1 MNIRP
6 TRMRSATD
14 ARNGLNALL
23 ADAQQG
29 LNTHVMKGSQVAAHI
44 VPANAA
50 ILDDERL
57 MADMIAAL
65 AMVAAVSA
73 AAVTASGDW
82 GEGHCG
88 PAAESIGRLL
98 TWTWRTDANLFEK
111 AFSDFHV
118 QLQQQSEQA
127 IEFSAVWEGL
137 RPALTLCMEGGEI
150 TEMRIALAR
159 SREN

>member
-1 MNIRP
+1 MVNIRP

-44 VPANAA
+44 VPADAA

-65 AMVAAVSA
+65 ATAAA
-73 AAVTASGDW
+73 AAVTTSADW
-82 GEGHCG
+82 SKGSFG
-88 PAAESIGRLL
+88 PAAESMGRLL
-98 TWTWRTDANLFEK
+98 TWTWRTDAKLFEK
-111 AFSDFHV
+111 AFSNFHFELRLKSG
-118 QLQQQSEQA
+118 QP
-127 IEFSAVWEGL
+127 IEFGEVWEGL
-137 RPALTLCMEGGEI
+137 RSALTVGLEGGEI
-150 TEMRIALAR
+150 AEMRIVLAH
-159 SREN
+159 SYEN

>member
-1 MNIRP
+1 
-6 TRMRSATD
+6 MRSATD

-23 ADAQQG
+23 ADAQEG
-29 LNTHVMKGSQVAAHI
+29 LNTHVMKGSQIAAHI

-65 AMVAAVSA
+65 AAAAA

-82 GEGHCG
+82 REGHFG
-88 PAAESIGRLL
+88 PGAENMGRLL
-98 TWTWRTDANLFEK
+98 TWTWRTDAKLFEK

-118 QLQQQSEQA
+118 ELQQQSGQA

-137 RPALTLCMEGGEI
+137 RPALTLGVEGGEI
-150 TEMRIALAR
+150 TEMGIALAR
-159 SREN
+159 SRENQA